1 MRVFVT
7 GASGFI
13 GSAVVTELLNAGH
26 EVLGLARSDDAA
38 AKVAAAGAAVHRGD
52 VEDLDSLRRG
62 AAEADGVIHTAFNH
76 DFTVPR
82 PVAAEADRRAVEA
95 MAEALAGSNRPLLIT
110 SGTSGL
116 APGRVAT
123 EDTPTD
129 LVPDAVGRK
138 AVEEVAVSYV
148 PRGVRVSVVRFP
160 PTVHGRG
167 DHGFVPVLIN
177 IARQKGVSAYI
188 GDGAN
193 RWPAVHRLDAAHL
206 FCLGLERGTGGA
218 RLHGVGEEGVPVRD
232 IAEVIGRQLNLPV
245 RSISREEASEHFSF
259 LAAFVALDVPAS
271 SVITQTLLGWR
282 PTQPGLIEDLDEGH
296 YFQHVSA
303 MAS

>member
-13 GSAVVTELLNAGH
+13 GSAVISELLNAGH
-26 EVLGLARSDDAA
+26 NVLGLARSDDAA
-38 AKVAAAGAAVHRGD
+38 AKVAAAGAAVRRGD

-148 PRGVRVSVVRFP
+148 SRGVRVSVVRFP

-206 FCLGLERGTGGA
+206 FCLGLEIGTGGA

-271 SVITQTLLGWR
+271 SVISQTLLGWR
-282 PTQPGLIEDLDEGH
+282 PTQPGLIEDLEEGH
-296 YFQHVSA
+296 YFQHISA